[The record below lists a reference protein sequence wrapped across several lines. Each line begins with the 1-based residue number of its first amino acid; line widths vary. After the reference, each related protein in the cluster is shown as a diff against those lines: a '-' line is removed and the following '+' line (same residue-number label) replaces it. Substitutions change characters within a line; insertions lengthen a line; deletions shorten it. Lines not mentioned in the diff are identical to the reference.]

1 MTKYTSSNI
10 NIYLNKKKKTRKFSV
25 KDVYFDTSKYIENKP
40 RIIKRIPINF

>member
-10 NIYLNKKKKTRKFSV
+10 NIYSNNHKKPQKYSV
-25 KDVYFDTSKYIENKP
+25 KDVHFDTSKYIENKP